1 MIKKLFGI
9 APTKEKNGS
18 GYIPSP
24 LGRKLGV
31 DKVTGFK
38 ATDFGGKRYIGNKK
52 VLVLC
57 TEERYFKTTNGKLF
71 STGNNVQETMV
82 PLMHLINAGF
92 DFDVVT
98 PTGKPAIL
106 EEWSVP
112 IKDEA
117 VLQFRN
123 ENQSKFEKPIS
134 LKVLVSTNQLVANS
148 DYMALFLPGGHGAMV
163 GLPGDENVGK
173 LIRWIESSDRYLIAV
188 CHGPAAMVATSVNN
202 KEPHPYKGYKM
213 VAFPDK
219 LDKQSPS
226 LGYLPGQLT
235 WFQCEALEK
244 EGIKI
249 INDKI
254 TGATHID
261 RKLISG
267 DSPKAC
273 DELGRITVDT
283 LFNELLIKE
292 IDGIL
297 YDKYDQSGASSHG
310 AS

>member
-1 MIKKLFGI
+1 MIKKILGL
-9 APTKEKNGS
+9 APSKEINGL

-24 LGRKLGV
+24 IGRRFGV
-31 DKVTGFK
+31 DKVSGFK
-38 ATDFGGKRYIGNKK
+38 ATDFGGKKYTGAKM

-57 TEERYFKTTNGKLF
+57 TEERYFKMANGKLF

-82 PLMHLINAGF
+82 PLMHLVNAGF

-98 PTGKPAIL
+98 PSGKAAVL

-117 VLQFRN
+117 VLKFRS
-123 ENQSKFEKPIS
+123 ENQSKFNQPLS
-134 LKVLVSTNQLVANS
+134 LKKLVAEKELNQES
-148 DYMALFLPGGHGAMV
+148 DYIALFLPGGHGSMV
-163 GLPGDENVGK
+163 GLPHDENVGE
-173 LIRWIESSDRYLIAV
+173 LIRWIETSKRFMVAV
-188 CHGPAAMVATSVNN
+188 CHGPAAMIAKDKQN
-202 KEPHPYKGYKM
+202 KPNPYKGYKM

-219 LDKQSPS
+219 FDKQSPS

-235 WFQCEALEK
+235 WFQCEELEK
-244 EGIKI
+244 EGIQI
-249 INDKI
+249 INEKI

-273 DELGRITVDT
+273 DELGKITVDA
-283 LFNELLIKE
+283 LFKELHIN
-292 IDGIL
+292 
-297 YDKYDQSGASSHG
+297 
-310 AS
+310 

>member
-1 MIKKLFGI
+1 MIKRLLGV
-9 APTKEKNGS
+9 APTKEKTGA

-24 LGRKLGV
+24 MGRMLGV
-31 DKVTGFK
+31 DKVSGFR
-38 ATDFGGKRYIGNKK
+38 ATDFGGQAYTGPKK

-57 TEERYFKTTNGKLF
+57 TEERYFEMTNGKLF

-82 PLMHLINAGF
+82 PLMHVVNGGF

-112 IKDEA
+112 TKDQA
-117 VLQFRN
+117 VLRFRKDH
-123 ENQSKFEKPIS
+123 QAKFSKPLS
-134 LKVLVSTNQLVANS
+134 LKRLVESNALNPDS
-148 DYMALFLPGGHGAMV
+148 EYIALFLPGGHGSMV
-163 GLPGDENVGK
+163 GLPEDEHVGT
-173 LIRWIESSDRYLIAV
+173 LIRWIHASDRYLVAV
-188 CHGPAAMVATSVNN
+188 CHGPAAMMAAGSS
-202 KEPHPYKGYKM
+202 KKDHPYKGYKM

-219 LDKQSPS
+219 FDKQSPS
-226 LGYLPGQLT
+226 LGYLPGQLP

-244 EGIKI
+244 EGIEI

-254 TGATHID
+254 TGATHVD

-273 DELGRITVDT
+273 DDLGKIMVDA
-283 LFNELLIKE
+283 LFKE
-292 IDGIL
+292 VL
-297 YDKYDQSGASSHG
+297 H
-310 AS
+310 

>member
-1 MIKKLFGI
+1 MIKKIFGL
-9 APTKEKNGS
+9 APTKEKNGA

-24 LGRKLGV
+24 LGRKFGV
-31 DKVTGFK
+31 DKVSGYK
-38 ATDFGGKRYIGNKK
+38 STDFGGKKYAGEKK

-57 TEERYFKTTNGKLF
+57 TEERYFKMTNGKLF

-82 PLMHLINAGF
+82 PLMHIVNGGF

-98 PTGKPAIL
+98 PTGKSAIL

-112 IKDEA
+112 IKDKA
-117 VLQFRN
+117 VLKFRS
-123 ENQSKFEKPIS
+123 ENQNKFNKPLS
-134 LKVLVSTNQLVANS
+134 LKELVDDNELKEES
-148 DYMALFLPGGHGAMV
+148 DYIALFLPGGHGSMV
-163 GLPGDENVGK
+163 GLPDDEHVGK
-173 LIRWIESSDRYLIAV
+173 LIRWIEASDRYLVAV
-188 CHGPAAMVATSVNN
+188 CHGPAAMIATGKNN
-202 KEPHPYKGYKM
+202 NEPHPYNGYKM

-219 LDKQSPS
+219 FDKQSPS
-226 LGYLPGQLT
+226 LGHLPGQLT

-244 EGIKI
+244 EGIEI

-273 DELGRITVDT
+273 DELGKITVES
-283 LFNELLIKE
+283 LFQELNIN
-292 IDGIL
+292 
-297 YDKYDQSGASSHG
+297 
-310 AS
+310 

>member
-1 MIKKLFGI
+1 MIKRILGI

-24 LGRKLGV
+24 LGRKFGV
-31 DKVTGFK
+31 DKVSGYK
-38 ATDFGGKRYIGNKK
+38 ATDFGGKKYTGKKK

-57 TEERYFKTTNGKLF
+57 TEERYFEMANGKHF

-82 PLMHLINAGF
+82 PLMHLVNGGF
-92 DFDVVT
+92 DFNVVT

-112 IKDEA
+112 VQDKA
-117 VLQFRN
+117 VLRFRQ
-123 ENQSKFEKPIS
+123 ETQTKFNNPLS
-134 LKVLVSTNQLVANS
+134 LKQLIETNQLNDES
-148 DYMALFLPGGHGAMV
+148 DYIALFLPGGHGAMV
-163 GLPGDENVGK
+163 GLPGNEHVGK
-173 LIRWIESSDRYLIAV
+173 LIRWIKTTDRYLIAV
-188 CHGPAAMVATSVNN
+188 CHGPAAIIA
-202 KEPHPYKGYKM
+202 KENTGEPNPYRGYKM

-219 LDKQSPS
+219 YDKQSPS
-226 LGYLPGQLT
+226 LGYLPGQLP

-244 EGIKI
+244 EGIEI

-254 TGATHID
+254 TGATHMD

-273 DELGRITVDT
+273 DELGKITVNA
-283 LFNELLIKE
+283 LFMELNVK
-292 IDGIL
+292 
-297 YDKYDQSGASSHG
+297 
-310 AS
+310 

>member
-1 MIKKLFGI
+1 MSIIKRIFGL
-9 APTKEKNGS
+9 APTKEEGGS

-24 LGRKLGV
+24 LGRKFGV
-31 DKVTGFK
+31 DKVSGYQEK
-38 ATDFGGKRYIGNKK
+38 DFGGKKYTGEKK

-57 TEERYFKTTNGKLF
+57 TEERYFEMTNGKLF

-82 PLMHLINAGF
+82 PLMHLVNGGF

-98 PTGKPAIL
+98 PSGKPAIL

-112 IKDEA
+112 VKDEL
-117 VLQFRN
+117 VIKFRK
-123 ENQSKFEKPIS
+123 ENQPKFDKPLS
-134 LKVLVSTNQLVANS
+134 LKGLVDNAKLNEES
-148 DYMALFLPGGHGAMV
+148 DYIALFLPGGHGSMV
-163 GLPGDENVGK
+163 GLPEDENVGK
-173 LIRWIESSDRYLIAV
+173 LIRWIEASDRYLVAV
-188 CHGPAAMVATSVNN
+188 CHGPAAMIATAKNN
-202 KEPHPYKGYKM
+202 DGPHPYNGYKM

-219 LDKQSPS
+219 FDKQSPS
-226 LGYLPGQLT
+226 LGYLPGQLP

-244 EGIKI
+244 EGIEI

-273 DELGRITVDT
+273 DELGKITFDA
-283 LFNELLIKE
+283 LIKE
-292 IDGIL
+292 VNN
-297 YDKYDQSGASSHG
+297 
-310 AS
+310 

>member
-1 MIKKLFGI
+1 MIKRLFGI
-9 APTKEKNGS
+9 APTKEENGK

-24 LGRKLGV
+24 LGRKFGV
-31 DKVTGFK
+31 DKVSGYK
-38 ATDFGGKRYIGNKK
+38 KTDFGGKKYTGDKK

-57 TEERYFKTTNGKLF
+57 TEERYFQMTNGRHF

-82 PLMHLINAGF
+82 PLMHLVNAGF

-112 IKDEA
+112 QKDNA
-117 VLQFRN
+117 VLTFKS
-123 ENQSKFEKPIS
+123 ENQAKFDHPGS
-134 LKVLVSTNQLVANS
+134 LQKLLENNSLNQDSA
-148 DYMALFLPGGHGAMV
+148 YIALFIPGGHGSMV
-163 GLPGDENVGK
+163 GLPEDKNVGT
-173 LIRWIESSDRYLIAV
+173 LLRWVKESDNHLIAV
-188 CHGPAAMVATSVNN
+188 CHGPAAMIAKDVKNRPN
-202 KEPHPYKGYKM
+202 PYNGYKM

-219 LDKQSPS
+219 FDKQSPS
-226 LGYLPGQLT
+226 LGYLPGQLP
-235 WFQCEALEK
+235 WFQCEALAK
-244 EGIKI
+244 EGITV

-273 DELGRITVDT
+273 DELGKITVDA
-283 LFNELLIKE
+283 LFKELGVK
-292 IDGIL
+292 
-297 YDKYDQSGASSHG
+297 
-310 AS
+310 

>member
-1 MIKKLFGI
+1 MIKKILGI
-9 APTKEKNGS
+9 APTKEKDGS

-24 LGRKLGV
+24 LGRKFGV
-31 DKVTGFK
+31 DKVSGFK
-38 ATDFGGKRYIGNKK
+38 ATDFGGKKYTGKKK

-57 TEERYFKTTNGKLF
+57 TEERYFKMTNGKHF

-82 PLMHLINAGF
+82 PLMHLAKGGF

-112 IKDEA
+112 VKDEA
-117 VLQFRN
+117 VINFRRK
-123 ENQSKFEKPIS
+123 NQTKFDNPVS
-134 LKVLVSTNQLVANS
+134 LKQLVKSNELNDES
-148 DYMALFLPGGHGAMV
+148 DYVALFLPGGHGSML
-163 GLPGDENVGK
+163 GLPEDENVGA
-173 LIRWIESSDRYLIAV
+173 LIRWIKDSDRHLVAV
-188 CHGPAAMVATSVNN
+188 CHGPAAMIA
-202 KEPHPYKGYKM
+202 KESNDKPNPYSGYKM

-219 LDKQSPS
+219 FDKQSPS
-226 LGYLPGQLT
+226 LGYLPGQLP
-235 WFQCEALEK
+235 WFQCEALSK
-244 EGIKI
+244 EGIEI

-273 DELGRITVDT
+273 DDLGKITVDA
-283 LFNELLIKE
+283 LFKEL
-292 IDGIL
+292 
-297 YDKYDQSGASSHG
+297 HVN
-310 AS
+310 